1 MDVVDCWSS
10 VRFREI
16 IWIINSKYE
25 YVRKYKIGCVVDR
38 NFRIN
43 YYAIFFS
50 QSNIYTLLISLY
62 PIHNF

>member
-38 NFRIN
+38 NFKIN
-43 YYAIFFS
+43 YYAICFLS
-50 QSNIYTLLISLY
+50 IEYIYFINLTISY
-62 PIHNF
+62 T